1 VKSSKAEG
9 FQHIAVLF
17 AVVALLL
24 ATAAISGCASF
35 QAAGREVLP
44 VLEAQP
50 IEQATSNY
58 AEGAFLV
65 LDTTDTLQTINI
77 AKHPKCWREA
87 DPWAAKI
94 YGSDHPKVGVVIG
107 VNVALMLA
115 HTMAAAWLD
124 DEVAKHDAANDGS
137 VGPWYV
143 GRVAF
148 HAVSIL
154 GSGAAVANNF
164 HLGISPWGGGC

>member
-1 VKSSKAEG
+1 MKRIHETFEAC
-9 FQHIAVLF
+9 AVF
-17 AVVALLL
+17 FGVACLLL
-24 ATAAISGCASF
+24 ATASISGCASF

-65 LDTTDTLQTINI
+65 LDTVDTLQTINI
-77 AKHPKCWREA
+77 AKHPNCWREA
-87 DPWAAKI
+87 DPFAAKI
-94 YGSDHPKVGVVIG
+94 YGTDHPKVGEVIAI
-107 VNVALMLA
+107 NVALMLA
-115 HTMAAAWLD
+115 HTMVAAWLD
-124 DEVAKHDAANDGS
+124 DEVAAHDKANDGS

-143 GRVAF
+143 GRVVF
-148 HAVSIL
+148 HTVSIL
-154 GSGAAVANNF
+154 GSGAAVLNNK